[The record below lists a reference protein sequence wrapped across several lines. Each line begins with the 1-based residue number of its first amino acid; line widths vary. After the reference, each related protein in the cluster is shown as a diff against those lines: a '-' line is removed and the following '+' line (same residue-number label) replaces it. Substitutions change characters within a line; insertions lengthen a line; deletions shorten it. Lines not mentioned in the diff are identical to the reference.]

1 MKGGADLLDVLT
13 TAAAVAR
20 TDTDADVVF
29 ICALGDGIV
38 QAVHVSPRPIN
49 ERVVFS
55 NIARYCDQTV
65 EAIDAGLP
73 YEASDPRLEP

>member
-1 MKGGADLLDVLT
+1 MKAGDELLSVLT

-20 TDTDADVVF
+20 ADTEADVVF
-29 ICALGDGIV
+29 VAALGDGIV
-38 QAVHVSPRPIN
+38 QAVHVSPRSVN
-49 ERVVFS
+49 ESVLFS

-73 YEASDPRLEP
+73 YEASDPRLET